1 MHTVQGILQTHAQAV
16 SLRDTDNPTLA
27 ANTMLTV
34 EQVADLAMVHD
45 EEETPTKSREVAGAI
60 PRPSVTDGS
69 RSVSS
74 QSVAMIT
81 DFSNL

>member
-34 EQVADLAMVHD
+34 EQVADLAMVPD
-45 EEETPTKSREVAGAI
+45 EEESPTKSREDAGAI
-60 PRPSVTDGS
+60 PRPSVTDVH
-69 RSVSS
+69 SVSS
-74 QSVAMIT
+74 QSAAMIT
-81 DFSNL
+81 DFSSL